1 MGFQNISSVLDFSST
16 GTIST
21 TGAVS
26 SNSLNTSTLSIGL
39 RSGGSWTEKMRV
51 NGTTGNITTD
61 GTITATGSISSSY
74 LRTDQL
80 SVGQP
85 SGSVWLE
92 KMWVDGTTGNITTN
106 GAMTTNT
113 LTTSGTSLNI
123 KSDIVRFRGLDDT
136 VYIEADT
143 GGVKFYDGVFMN
155 SYLQIQNG
163 LSLGSLT
170 GGTWTDR
177 VGISSST
184 GNMSTNGSITA
195 T

>member
-1 MGFQNISSVLDFSST
+1 
-16 GTIST
+16 
-21 TGAVS
+21 
-26 SNSLNTSTLSIGL
+26 
-39 RSGGSWTEKMRV
+39 MRV
-51 NGTTGNITTD
+51 NGTTGNITMD

-74 LRTDQL
+74 LKTDQL

-136 VYIEADT
+136 VYIEVDT
-143 GGVKFYDGVFMN
+143 GGVKFYDGFIYEFISPN
-155 SYLQIQNG
+155 SKWLIARV
-163 LSLGSLT
+163 
-170 GGTWTDR
+170 TDWWHLD
-177 VGISSST
+177 
-184 GNMSTNGSITA
+184 
-195 T
+195 